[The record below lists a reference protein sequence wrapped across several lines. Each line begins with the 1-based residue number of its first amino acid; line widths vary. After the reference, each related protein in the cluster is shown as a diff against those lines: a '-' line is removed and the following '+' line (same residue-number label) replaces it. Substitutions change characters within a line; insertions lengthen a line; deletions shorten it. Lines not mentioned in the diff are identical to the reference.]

1 MAKRRNIVELS
12 ETLSLS
18 EDNGFWLWDDT
29 RGMNLSVRAKT
40 PQDAL
45 VEGIMYYQE
54 RLRQIEQEY
63 RDMSQK
69 VDAFVEH
76 FREVNDDHL

>member
-29 RGMNLSVRAKT
+29 RGRYLSVRAKT

-45 VEGIMYYQE
+45 VDGIMYYQE
-54 RLRQIEQEY
+54 RLSRIEQEY

-76 FREVNDDHL
+76 FREVNDDRL

>member
-54 RLRQIEQEY
+54 RLGQIEQEY

-76 FREVNDDHL
+76 FREVNDDRL